1 MNAVPVVPAPVVPAP
16 VVAAPVFSAPSFH
29 RIGPGMA
36 GHEGG
41 VREGFGAVVTD
52 MHPQTPP

>member
-1 MNAVPVVPAPVVPAP
+1 MAINDMNAVP
-16 VVAAPVFSAPSFH
+16 VVAAPVFSALSFH